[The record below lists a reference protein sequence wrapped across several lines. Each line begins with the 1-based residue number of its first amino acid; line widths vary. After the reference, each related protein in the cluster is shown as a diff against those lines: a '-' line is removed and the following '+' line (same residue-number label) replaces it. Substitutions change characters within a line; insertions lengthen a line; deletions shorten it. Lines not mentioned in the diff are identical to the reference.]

1 MIQGGV
7 ERDMDLNKLS
17 PIAGSKKNRKRIGR
31 GPGSGTGK
39 TSGKG
44 QKGQKARSGGNLPL
58 AFEGGQMPLVQRLP
72 KRGFHNRFA
81 TRLAEVNVGSLS
93 KFEAGSTVGLAQ
105 LIEARLVKQPGDGVK
120 LLGNGEIDRAL
131 TVQVTRISKAAR
143 AKIEA
148 AGGTVELV

>member
-1 MIQGGV
+1 
-7 ERDMDLNKLS
+7 MDLNKLS
-17 PIAGSKKNRKRIGR
+17 PIPGSKKNRKRVGR

-44 QKGQKARSGGNLPL
+44 QKGQKARSGGGIPV

-72 KRGFHNRFA
+72 KRGFFNRFA
-81 TRLAEVNVGSLS
+81 TRLAEVNVGSLTR
-93 KFEAGSTVGLAQ
+93 FDAGSTVGLAQ
-105 LIEARLVKQPGDGVK
+105 LIESRLVKQPGDGVK

-131 TVQVTRISKAAR
+131 TVQVTRISKGAR